1 MKGASSPLCELQ
13 QRFAQYKEEVRN
25 RESSYPPSKLALRRS
40 EKQESNVR
48 NTLNRPN
55 PKLITA
61 YLNTEYRIASS
72 PFPALKIGQYSE
84 GLSRIMAQFEVNRA
98 VLITGD
104 NPFSTEASSEDNEI
118 ARTKLYIHLSE
129 YVAVSVDVLNVD
141 PAGGWP
147 DEVGYL
153 ALGLEK
159 EWGREVARSFGQIA
173 FVYIGADAVPELVL
187 TETQEC

>member
-1 MKGASSPLCELQ
+1 MHNGP
-13 QRFAQYKEEVRN
+13 N
-25 RESSYPPSKLALRRS
+25 R
-40 EKQESNVR
+40 QD
-48 NTLNRPN
+48 

-72 PFPALKIGQYSE
+72 PFPTLKVGQYSE
-84 GLSRIMAQFEVNRA
+84 GLAKIMAQFEVKQA

-104 NPFSTEASSEDNEI
+104 NPFSTEASSEANEI

-129 YVAVSVDVLNVD
+129 YVAVSVDAVNVD

-159 EWGREVARSFGQIA
+159 EWGRKVARSFRQIA
-173 FVYIGADAVPELVL
+173 FVYIGTDAVPELVL
-187 TETQEC
+187 TETHGC